1 MDKQNP
7 KVVVVGSFNMDLVV
21 KAGRRPQTGETLM
34 GEEFGMFIGGKGSNQ
49 AIAAARLGTDVTMI
63 GRLGADLFGDT
74 LMAAHAEEGI
84 CTDYVIRDT
93 EVGTGVASIL
103 VDADGDN
110 SIVLVPQANMRLTVA
125 DVEQASESIAAADA
139 LLLQLEVPIAVSQ
152 RAAEIAKSND
162 ATVVLNPAP
171 AQELPDDFLAQVDI
185 LTPNEVE
192 TESLSGVRVSTATDA
207 ERAAKVLLD
216 KGLSAV
222 ILTLGERG
230 ALLLTPDLTQQ
241 VPAYSVEVVDTTAAG
256 DAFCG
261 ALATGLARGENLVDA
276 VAFANAAGALAVT
289 VLGAAPSM
297 PTAAQV
303 EAFRGGHNEAR
314 RLRLLKSNFSGWII
328 RRSYMNGAHWL
339 VKTLQ
344 QRGVEYVF
352 ALCGNGLKPFL
363 DACVDLGMPVID
375 VRNEQSAR
383 IHGRYMGADDQTDWG
398 GRCECGTGTHEHS
411 HRTRQRLLGW
421 RTDAP
426 DQRLCHHG
434 YTRYGTFPR
443 TGSGGYGGTRL

>member
-1 MDKQNP
+1 MDRQNP

-21 KAGRRPQTGETLM
+21 QAGRRPQTGETLM

-49 AIAAARLGTDVTMI
+49 AIAAARLGANVTMI
-63 GRLGADLFGDT
+63 GRLGTDLFGDT
-74 LMAAHAEEGI
+74 LMAAHTEEGI
-84 CTDYVIRDT
+84 YTDYVIRDT

-103 VDADGDN
+103 IDADGDN
-110 SIVLVPQANMRLTVA
+110 SIVLVPQANMRLS
-125 DVEQASESIAAADA
+125 VEDIERASEFIAAADV
-139 LLLQLEVPIAVSQ
+139 LLLQLEVPIAASQ
-152 RAAEIAKSND
+152 RAAEIAKSNG

-261 ALATGLARGENLVDA
+261 ALATGLARDDNLVDA
-276 VAFANAAGALAVT
+276 VGFANAAGALAVT

-297 PTAAQV
+297 PNVAQV
-303 EAFRGGHNEAR
+303 EAFRGA
-314 RLRLLKSNFSGWII
+314 
-328 RRSYMNGAHWL
+328 A
-339 VKTLQ
+339 Q
-344 QRGVEYVF
+344 
-352 ALCGNGLKPFL
+352 
-363 DACVDLGMPVID
+363 
-375 VRNEQSAR
+375 
-383 IHGRYMGADDQTDWG
+383 
-398 GRCECGTGTHEHS
+398 
-411 HRTRQRLLGW
+411 
-421 RTDAP
+421 
-426 DQRLCHHG
+426 
-434 YTRYGTFPR
+434 
-443 TGSGGYGGTRL
+443 

>member
-49 AIAAARLGTDVTMI
+49 AIAAARLGANVTMI
-63 GRLGADLFGDT
+63 GRLGTDLFGDT
-74 LMAAHAEEGI
+74 LMAAHAEAGI
-84 CTDYVIRDT
+84 CTNNVIRDT

-103 VDADGDN
+103 IDADGDN
-110 SIVLVPQANMRLTVA
+110 SIVLVPQANMRLTVE
-125 DVEQASESIAAADA
+125 DIERASESIATADV
-139 LLLQLEVPIAVSQ
+139 LLLQLEVPISASQ
-152 RAAEIAKSND
+152 RAAEIAKSNG

-192 TESLSGVRVSTATDA
+192 TESLSGVRVSTAADA

-222 ILTLGERG
+222 ILTLGEQG
-230 ALLLTPDLTQQ
+230 ALLLTSDMTQQ

-303 EAFRGGHNEAR
+303 EALRGRA
-314 RLRLLKSNFSGWII
+314 
-328 RRSYMNGAHWL
+328 
-339 VKTLQ
+339 Q
-344 QRGVEYVF
+344 
-352 ALCGNGLKPFL
+352 
-363 DACVDLGMPVID
+363 
-375 VRNEQSAR
+375 
-383 IHGRYMGADDQTDWG
+383 
-398 GRCECGTGTHEHS
+398 
-411 HRTRQRLLGW
+411 
-421 RTDAP
+421 
-426 DQRLCHHG
+426 
-434 YTRYGTFPR
+434 
-443 TGSGGYGGTRL
+443 

>member
-1 MDKQNP
+1 MDKQDP

-21 KAGRRPQTGETLM
+21 KAGRRPQIGETLM

-49 AIAAARLGTDVTMI
+49 SIAAARLGADVTMI

-74 LMAAHAEEGI
+74 LMAAHIEAGI

-103 VDADGDN
+103 IDADGDN
-110 SIVLVPQANMRLTVA
+110 SIVLVPQANMRLS
-125 DVEQASESIAAADA
+125 VEDIERASEAIAAADV
-139 LLLQLEVPIAVSQ
+139 LLLQLEVPISASR
-152 RAAEIAKSND
+152 RAAEIAKSNG
-162 ATVVLNPAP
+162 ARVVLNPAP
-171 AQELPDDFLAQVDI
+171 AQELPADFLTQVDI

-192 TESLSGVRVSTATDA
+192 TESLSGVGVSTATDA

-241 VPAYSVEVVDTTAAG
+241 VPTHSVEVVDTTAAG

-297 PTAAQV
+297 PNARQV
-303 EAFRGGHNEAR
+303 EAFRGGHNEA
-314 RLRLLKSNFSGWII
+314 
-328 RRSYMNGAHWL
+328 
-339 VKTLQ
+339 
-344 QRGVEYVF
+344 QR
-352 ALCGNGLKPFL
+352 
-363 DACVDLGMPVID
+363 
-375 VRNEQSAR
+375 
-383 IHGRYMGADDQTDWG
+383 
-398 GRCECGTGTHEHS
+398 
-411 HRTRQRLLGW
+411 
-421 RTDAP
+421 
-426 DQRLCHHG
+426 
-434 YTRYGTFPR
+434 
-443 TGSGGYGGTRL
+443 

>member
-1 MDKQNP
+1 MDKRDP

-49 AIAAARLGTDVTMI
+49 AIAAARLGANVTMI

-74 LMAAHAEEGI
+74 LMAAHIEEGI

-103 VDADGDN
+103 IDADGDN
-110 SIVLVPQANMRLTVA
+110 SIVLVPQANMGLTVA
-125 DVEQASESIAAADA
+125 DIEQASEAIAAADV
-139 LLLQLEVPIAVSQ
+139 LLLQLEVPISASQ
-152 RAAEIAKSND
+152 RAAEIAKSNG
-162 ATVVLNPAP
+162 ASVVLNPAP

-192 TESLSGVRVSTATDA
+192 TESLSGVRVSTETDA
-207 ERAAKVLLD
+207 KRAATVLLN

-230 ALLLTPDLTQQ
+230 SLLLTSDLTQQ

-261 ALATGLARGENLVDA
+261 ALATGLARGEHLADA

-297 PTAAQV
+297 PTATQV
-303 EAFRGGHNEAR
+303 EAFRGEA
-314 RLRLLKSNFSGWII
+314 
-328 RRSYMNGAHWL
+328 
-339 VKTLQ
+339 Q
-344 QRGVEYVF
+344 
-352 ALCGNGLKPFL
+352 
-363 DACVDLGMPVID
+363 
-375 VRNEQSAR
+375 
-383 IHGRYMGADDQTDWG
+383 
-398 GRCECGTGTHEHS
+398 
-411 HRTRQRLLGW
+411 
-421 RTDAP
+421 
-426 DQRLCHHG
+426 
-434 YTRYGTFPR
+434 
-443 TGSGGYGGTRL
+443 

>member
-1 MDKQNP
+1 MDRQNP

-34 GEEFGMFIGGKGSNQ
+34 GEVFGMFIGGKGSNQ
-49 AIAAARLGTDVTMI
+49 AIAAARLGANVTMI
-63 GRLGADLFGDT
+63 GRLGTDLFGDT

-84 CTDYVIRDT
+84 YTDYVIRDT

-103 VDADGDN
+103 IDADGDN
-110 SIVLVPQANMRLTVA
+110 SIVLVPQANMRLS
-125 DVEQASESIAAADA
+125 VEDIERASESIAAADV
-139 LLLQLEVPIAVSQ
+139 LLLQLEVPISASQ
-152 RAAEIAKSND
+152 RAAEIAKSNG

-192 TESLSGVRVSTATDA
+192 TESLSGVRVSTTTDA

-216 KGLSAV
+216 KGLSVV

-230 ALLLTPDLTQQ
+230 ALLLTSDLTQQ
-241 VPAYSVEVVDTTAAG
+241 IPAYSVEVVDTTAAG

-276 VAFANAAGALAVT
+276 VGFANAAGALAVT

-303 EAFRGGHNEAR
+303 EAFRGERNEAR
-314 RLRLLKSNFSGWII
+314 S
-328 RRSYMNGAHWL
+328 
-339 VKTLQ
+339 
-344 QRGVEYVF
+344 
-352 ALCGNGLKPFL
+352 
-363 DACVDLGMPVID
+363 
-375 VRNEQSAR
+375 
-383 IHGRYMGADDQTDWG
+383 
-398 GRCECGTGTHEHS
+398 
-411 HRTRQRLLGW
+411 
-421 RTDAP
+421 
-426 DQRLCHHG
+426 
-434 YTRYGTFPR
+434 
-443 TGSGGYGGTRL
+443 